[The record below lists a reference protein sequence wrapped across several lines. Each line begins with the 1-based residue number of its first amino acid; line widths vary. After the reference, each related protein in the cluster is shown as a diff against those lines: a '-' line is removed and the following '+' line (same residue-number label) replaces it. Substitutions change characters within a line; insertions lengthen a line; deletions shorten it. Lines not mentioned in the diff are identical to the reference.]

1 MTRTIL
7 LHYHLFKN
15 AGTSVDHILKANFG
29 DRWVTREFST
39 ETRDNSAQ
47 VAAWIESTP
56 DAVAFS
62 THTAVGP
69 IPDVPGV
76 RVLSV
81 MMLRD
86 PVARI
91 RSAYRFE
98 VTQQSD
104 SWGAQL
110 AKDHDLEGY
119 VEARLARNGD
129 RQCRNFQTTRL
140 AMMVPG
146 RGGERARALAALRR
160 LTVVGLVEDFEGTLR
175 RLEAALRPWF
185 PEFHADS
192 VRANTTGTRPE
203 TDADARVNARLEEVN
218 RDDLAILD
226 AARILIARQVARS
239 QAAGI

>member
-15 AGTSVDHILKANFG
+15 AGTSLDQILKRNFG

-39 ETRDNSAQ
+39 ETRDNSAL
-47 VAAWIESTP
+47 VAEWIAATP
-56 DAVAFS
+56 DAVAYS

-69 IPDVPGV
+69 VPQVEGV
-76 RVLSV
+76 RVLTV

-98 VTQQSD
+98 VKQKAET
-104 SWGAQL
+104 WGAQL
-110 AKDHDLEGY
+110 AKTHDLEGY
-119 VEARLARNGD
+119 VEARLARKGD
-129 RQCRNFQTTRL
+129 RQCRNFQTNRL

-146 RGGERARALAALRR
+146 PARERARALVALRH
-160 LTVVGLVEDFEGTLR
+160 LSVIGLVEDFGGTLT
-175 RLEAALRPWF
+175 RLETALRPHYPAF
-185 PEFHADS
+185 RAEA
-192 VRANTTGTRPE
+192 VRANTTTPPPE
-203 TDADARVNARLEEVN
+203 TAADARVNARLAEAN

-226 AARILIARQVARS
+226 AARTLIARAP
-239 QAAGI
+239 AGPGAGGR